1 MIYQLMGQALEGG
14 FVIEH
19 CSERSQLF
27 YRMHLLCK
35 EMNNAFEA
43 QLKTSFTKVEI
54 LYHID
59 HRQELSQLELQ
70 HLLVLDGAA
79 VTRHLRRLEEEGL
92 IFRSKKEQD
101 KRVTYIRLT
110 ELGVQELQV
119 LSEQRQAFQ
128 EKLLCKFTDEE
139 IVVLTDV
146 LQRMSSNVKN
156 M

>member
-1 MIYQLMGQALEGG
+1 MIHQLIGQALEGG

-92 IFRSKKEQD
+92 ILRSKKEQD

>member
-1 MIYQLMGQALEGG
+1 
-14 FVIEH
+14 
-19 CSERSQLF
+19 
-27 YRMHLLCK
+27 
-35 EMNNAFEA
+35 MNTAFEA

-59 HRQELSQLELQ
+59 QRQELSQLELQ

-79 VTRHLRRLEEEGL
+79 VTRHLKRLEEEGL
-92 IFRSKKEQD
+92 IIRTKKEQD

-110 ELGVQELQV
+110 ESGVRELQV

-128 EKLLCKFTDEE
+128 DKMLREFADEE
-139 IVVLTDV
+139 IVSLTNA
-146 LQRMSSNVKN
+146 LQRMSTNVKN

>member
-1 MIYQLMGQALEGG
+1 
-14 FVIEH
+14 
-19 CSERSQLF
+19 
-27 YRMHLLCK
+27 
-35 EMNNAFEA
+35 MNNAFEA

-92 IFRSKKEQD
+92 ILRSKKEQD

-139 IVVLTDV
+139 IVALTDV
-146 LQRMSSNVKN
+146 LQRMSNNVKN
-156 M
+156 I

>member
-1 MIYQLMGQALEGG
+1 MHQLIGQVLGG
-14 FVIEH
+14 EFVIEH
-19 CSERSQLF
+19 CSEKSQLF

-59 HRQELSQLELQ
+59 HRQELSQLQLQ

-79 VTRHLRRLEEEGL
+79 VTRHLRKLEEEGL
-92 IFRSKKEQD
+92 ILRSKKEQD

-110 ELGVQELQV
+110 ELGVLELQV
-119 LSEQRQAFQ
+119 LSEQRQTFQ

-139 IVVLTDV
+139 IVALTNV

>member
-1 MIYQLMGQALEGG
+1 MMNQLMGQVLGGG
-14 FVIEH
+14 FVIKH
-19 CSERSQLF
+19 CSEKSQLF

-59 HRQELSQLELQ
+59 HRKELSQLELQ

-79 VTRHLRRLEEEGL
+79 VTRHLKRLEEEGL
-92 IFRSKKEQD
+92 ILRSKKEQD

-110 ELGVQELQV
+110 ELGIQELQV
-119 LSEQRQAFQ
+119 LTEQRQAFQ
-128 EKLLCKFTDEE
+128 EKFLYKFADEE
-139 IVVLTDV
+139 IVALTDA

>member
-1 MIYQLMGQALEGG
+1 M
-14 FVIEH
+14 IEH
-19 CSERSQLF
+19 CSEKSQLF

-35 EMNNAFEA
+35 EMNTAFEA

-59 HRQELSQLELQ
+59 QRQELSQLELQ

-79 VTRHLRRLEEEGL
+79 VTRHLKRLEEEGL
-92 IFRSKKEQD
+92 IIRTKKEQD

-110 ELGVQELQV
+110 ESGVRELHI

-128 EKLLCKFTDEE
+128 DKLLHEFADGE
-139 IVVLTDV
+139 IVSLTNA
-146 LQRMSSNVKN
+146 LQRMSTNVKN

>member
-1 MIYQLMGQALEGG
+1 MHQLIGQALEGG

-43 QLKTSFTKVEI
+43 QIKTSFTKVEI

-92 IFRSKKEQD
+92 ILRSKKEQD

-139 IVVLTDV
+139 IAVLTDV